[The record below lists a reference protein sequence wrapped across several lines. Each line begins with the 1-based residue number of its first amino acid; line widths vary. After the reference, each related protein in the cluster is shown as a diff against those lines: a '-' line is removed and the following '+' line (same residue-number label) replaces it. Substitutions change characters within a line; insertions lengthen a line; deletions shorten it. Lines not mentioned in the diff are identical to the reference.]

1 MNRIFKKVW
10 NRTRRCLVAVNE
22 TVKSKEGGTSS
33 PIFIGSAI
41 LLNFIV
47 SNPAFAVYG
56 SPEAGLVVT
65 GKEGYFER
73 NHVLNFGGDTT
84 ITKTGI
90 LSMVTYYDARFNVS
104 GSYTI
109 NNAGVLLYT
118 AWTPENGGGTINMGS
133 VNFVN
138 TGTFAVGQYQDWW
151 TNTGHKYTSH
161 KVNLNLS
168 TTFTNNGT
176 VRHNSPIN
184 LTGGTQTNAKQWL
197 TEGSGTLNINGGTLV
212 NKGTVDTV
220 GGKLVFSNGKL
231 SNSGTVTVGENLTW
245 GNGRYE
251 SSGGTLVTPLK
262 NVASVGVSYET
273 LYGVKLGSSSAAT
286 TFTSDVYADGTATIN
301 SGFKNS
307 STIGSG
313 STIKISSA
321 VTGLQADLIR
331 NSIQNYFPN
340 ANVTF
345 DQITSVNPG
354 TTFARNHAFD
364 ASVINALISAGYK
377 DWTYYKN
384 VWDGNLNVGTQI
396 IGNIGFNSING
407 NADVER
413 GYALELLGTDGIQTK
428 LAGSVNVKSGGSV
441 NFGTLSQSYINGTN
455 GTLDVLNNF
464 GEVKFVRG
472 SYTVDQYLS
481 SGTANIADSASLN
494 LGNLQI
500 SGGKILNRGSLTI
513 SGELSFSGNAVLSGD
528 GTIVTNLNNV
538 FSEVNSGVP
547 DTLKYIA
554 LSTTIP
560 SKVKESL
567 SHHFLK
573 YVPGHLSESLVDHAE
588 FTDGKVVVSGVNLTQ
603 TQVNDLTAAF
613 KAKYPNVTIEFS
625 GTIAGESV
633 NSVLNTAKVNELAT
647 AGIGLDNVIYV
658 DRDLAGENAAVVL
671 GSSGIQSD
679 VGFRGIADASSIDV
693 KEGKR
698 LVLIGT
704 TASDPY
710 AMASATTTVGADSTL
725 ELGSLGLAEAH
736 RGTMAAVTLSGGNT
750 EVSRAKFTT
759 VNGSYSVGDLTA
771 QNAAVTV
778 KSGAELSAASLS
790 FAEDAALTNEGKF
803 TVKGALSGT
812 SDSQAQIDNYGDL
825 SVEGDTTFY
834 GSFTNHANAKTHLK
848 DAYVNGT
855 LTNAQHA
862 FLEANDLTVKGQL
875 VNHGEIEASDTSSVF
890 GVLTNNGT
898 IRLYDTEVGNR
909 GTINNTYTLT
919 QTGTIT
925 IDGKLSTAAGSVSS
939 FDTVKLSGTA
949 ANRGSMSA
957 ELIAVAADAALTNT
971 GSLVVSSFA
980 LSSDNSTLSNKGTFK
995 ADTLNVAAG
1004 ASVVNGTIPTGRIA
1018 LFSASGAKQIVN
1030 QFNLASGADAD
1041 NAGSDYFGTGTIE
1054 GTYTITSTGE
1064 SYLGTSVEITDGAGY
1079 TVAQSGSVVN
1089 NGRLTFGGVLTN
1101 AGSITGIGVLT
1112 FAKGEDKANV
1122 FTNSGTIQSGMLAA
1136 DDVTYTQ
1143 TAGTLAADAGW
1154 FTNSVI
1160 NQTGGTITSAALG
1173 SGNTYN
1179 LGADG
1184 STDTAQYNLTRLTSD
1199 STVNIRQGA
1208 TLHADVIAMTGN
1220 KTTHLLGGTL
1230 ATTLNQVFNDV
1241 SHQAHDINAT
1251 GPNDRVD
1258 VAGPDIVTGVGT
1270 VIDSVAKGI
1279 EFGWGTVAFDD
1290 ASYSAVVA
1298 ADALAKLDALDAD
1311 YAGKTLEVAFN
1322 GKADKEFNVDL
1333 ANTVVATKN
1342 GSATFATFV
1351 NETLT
1356 NLTAANA
1363 GATSLVVG
1371 TDANLFVP
1379 ESGTPNVLNDS
1390 MGFRSIVGATDG
1402 VYVND
1407 GRHLVLVGTE
1417 EGIDLAD
1424 GKVVVGGANADGT
1437 ASVLTLG
1444 SYASAKPT
1452 KGHLSEVW
1460 VDVLPSAA
1468 DQGGATAV
1476 MQVRNGSFTVDTLH
1490 NGGILRIGGDGTDL
1504 AQDHTAELTVGTLT
1518 MVGASKVVNDGVLT
1532 VHGINYAADTGNHE
1546 VRNRVGATMTV
1557 ENTLDLNGRLINEGT
1572 LDTQRLFLT
1581 MRGSENSGS
1590 MTVGMF
1596 TLDGNTTWGSGASA
1610 RGRFVNTGDLTVTMM
1625 QNHGD
1630 FINESNATF
1639 NHLQVGDNNN
1649 RGDGYHA
1656 ATYVNAGTTTTDG
1669 LNIVFSSTLTNQ
1681 LNAELTASGS
1691 GQVAGTLVNEGNL
1704 TLSGSYR
1711 LLGNKFI
1718 NSNEDEGYLINKSH
1732 LKADNQL
1739 VLLGGQLVNE
1749 GTAELKDVQIVNGQ
1763 LKNNNG
1769 SVIISGTTL
1778 IETAAANSPGSVA
1791 KDIVAIS
1798 NSETAQIGFVDLQLK
1813 RGIIEGGT
1821 LGTEDSVGTVYADGT
1836 IRNADAVFKDLT
1848 NAGLTNVGKLT
1859 TKSSFMNSGT
1869 ANLVTAD
1876 VTGLVNE
1883 TAGTVTVKDGT
1894 FTTAANHGTLTVT
1907 GTVAA
1912 DGTSDGRVTVADNAH
1927 LTTNVGQTFESTGT
1941 LSSTGNLSS
1950 SGHLILSGESR
1961 VTQATANADG
1971 IWESSGTTSIGTL
1984 NVAENGHFK
1993 LSGGLTHADV
2003 LTASDAVYT
2012 QTAGTFKADKGW
2024 FKDSTLNIEGGY
2036 LNAGDTRNDDG
2047 TVNGTLGHNTVNI
2060 SGLNTPPSFNNEDS
2074 VESKSHFADNLT
2086 VVRADTVTSDTVIN
2100 LMAGG
2105 VLDVDHLDLTE
2116 SGKFNLKGGILRTSL
2131 TEIYAWVKTQAIDIK
2146 AENPETGV
2154 IEIPTQVLASTTVGS
2169 VKESIKDNMT
2179 LESGSIAFDDEF
2191 FSASTVLSSALQFA
2205 KAFGEDNAVTLHYL
2219 GQMQTPVTIDTV
2231 KELEDEGLSEVMA
2244 GIVLDTTT
2252 LHNENAASGA
2262 TNRDLIIGGTADGA
2276 NTINISIGFKDIA
2289 NADKITVAGGKEFA
2303 LVGSERAEDFDWTTD
2318 YTDAT
2323 KFLTDAAD
2331 GGHADAAD
2339 GTFTFGS
2346 DGLAFNTVGWVAAS
2360 DIAEKGKLLVKN
2372 GEFADW
2378 TIKNDG
2384 TVEVRR
2390 NAILHTNDYS
2400 GSGEGLNAGT
2410 FDVNGTFDVGGTFVN
2425 DGFLTAVDTPVTNV
2439 IGSLVN
2445 TKDGKAEYAD
2455 MVIAADGTSANAGN
2469 EKGENLTVNGKHTN
2483 TGTSI
2488 WNTTTV
2494 SAGGSWANGGIA
2506 SGTDMTVA
2514 GDYLNVGTAEWTN
2527 ETVAAGGTAKNTGK
2541 ETISGTYDV
2550 AGSKTNAGE
2559 VDAIGTETTRVSGS
2573 LTNETDGKSFY
2584 DDMVIAAGGSS
2595 VNAGYEKG
2603 DILTVEGAHTN
2614 TGTSL
2619 WNNQTVAT
2627 GGSSRNEGSE
2637 TLKDVFDV
2645 AGDKTNAG
2653 ELDATQVATTTVSG
2667 TLTNESA
2674 GSAKYDDMVIEAGGL
2689 SSNAG
2694 TEIGDILTVKGEHN
2708 NTGSSTWNNVTLE
2721 DGGHLKNEG
2730 TLKTDKILQNGGVFE
2745 VSQGVLD
2752 AADAELAGGDFVV
2765 GNGLP
2770 LKEANKATAKLP
2782 GTTQINNRI
2791 WVIGNGELALGKD
2804 ADLLGSAVGAPVL
2817 PDTPARL
2824 TVTETVTVGNGTLA
2838 VGTTTWT
2845 SENDH
2850 LTLSNGDLYFGSDS
2864 YTLVDASGLSDTKP
2878 AFKAG
2883 TDAAHVFVEAGAT
2896 LTLGNI
2902 PEVGDYLI
2910 TEGFDT
2916 TVNGTTDWTGGWTE
2930 KNLVALPDSG
2940 SGIGWNLKLNHDAD
2954 KIWVT
2959 ASYKDVKTVYP
2970 DIAIPDIVNDAL
2982 NNGKGSSEASDDF
2995 IRGTLNDKTISIA
3008 DKTHQINSVAEI
3020 GAAGGMME
3028 TAQNDSAQTLATVE
3042 ERVSFAGEHF
3052 TQTGF
3057 CCAET
3062 RGGSLWIDVTGGQ
3075 RKTTSLKA
3083 DGAMSGGHKTN
3094 AYGFVLG
3101 TDYVTAAGNTTLG
3114 AALAYSGDTVKSSG
3128 DWLSTTNKSTSWG
3141 LTGYFNR
3148 ALSDRINLIGTLSA
3162 QRTSADVDQT
3172 LIGGGFKKS
3181 AATADTT
3188 LFTAAGRAEYRWD
3201 VGGVNVIPHAGVRG
3215 TWSKTGSYDITV
3227 DGKKTFEAAPS
3238 AVTTFSL
3245 PVGVAVRGERTTA
3258 SGWKVRASG
3267 DATVTAA
3274 FGDTAEKT
3282 EITAG
3287 RGVSEAVEADFLG
3300 SYSGSLNL
3308 KLQAEKGP
3316 TTVGIGLGAAVGDAG
3331 KQDYSANVNVRFV
3344 F

>member
-41 LLNFIV
+41 LLNFII

-90 LSMVTYYDARFNVS
+90 LSMVTYYDARFNIS
-104 GSYTI
+104 GRYTI

-184 LTGGTQTNAKQWL
+184 LTGGTQTNAEQWL

-212 NKGTVDTV
+212 NKGTVNTV
-220 GGKLVFSNGKL
+220 GGMLVFSNGKL
-231 SNSGTVTVGENLTW
+231 SNFGTVTVGENLTW

-307 STIGSG
+307 STIGTG
-313 STIKISSA
+313 STIRISSA

-331 NSIQNYFPN
+331 KSIQNYFPN

-364 ASVINALISAGYK
+364 ASVINALISAGNK
-377 DWTYYKN
+377 NWTYYKD

-413 GYALELLGTDGIQTK
+413 GYTLELLGTDGVQTK
-428 LAGSVNVKSGGSV
+428 LAGTVNVKSGGNA

-464 GEVKFVRG
+464 GDIKFVRG
-472 SYTVDQYLS
+472 LYTVDQYLS
-481 SGTANIADSASLN
+481 NGSANISDSASLN
-494 LGNLQI
+494 IGNLQI
-500 SGGKILNRGSLTI
+500 SGGKILNQGSLTI
-513 SGELSFSGNAVLSGD
+513 SGELSFSGNAVLSSR
-528 GTIVTNLNNV
+528 GTVITNLDNV
-538 FSEVNSGVP
+538 FSEVNSGIP
-547 DTLKYIA
+547 DSLKYID

-560 SKVKESL
+560 SQVKESL
-567 SHHFLK
+567 SQHFLK

-633 NSVLNTAKVNELAT
+633 NSVLNTTKVNELAT

-658 DRDLAGENAAVVL
+658 DRDLAGENTAVVL

-710 AMASATTTVGADSTL
+710 AMTTVTTSVGSDSAL
-725 ELGSLGLAEAH
+725 ELGSLGLSETH
-736 RGTMAAVTLSGGNT
+736 RGSMAAVNLTGGNT

-778 KSGAELSAASLS
+778 KSGAELTAASLS
-790 FAEDAALTNEGKF
+790 FAEDAALANEGKF

-812 SDSQAQIDNYGDL
+812 ADSQAQIDNYGDL
-825 SVEGDTTFY
+825 SVEGDTTLY
-834 GSFTNHANAKTHLK
+834 GSFTNHANAKAHLK

-898 IRLYDTEVGNR
+898 IRLYNTEVGNR

-919 QTGTIT
+919 QTGTLT
-925 IDGKLSTAAGSVSS
+925 VDGLLSTVAGAVSNLDDVTISGQSV
-939 FDTVKLSGTA
+939 
-949 ANRGSMSA
+949 
-957 ELIAVAADAALTNT
+957 
-971 GSLVVSSFA
+971 
-980 LSSDNSTLSNKGTFK
+980 NKGTFTANVLNLK
-995 ADTLNVAAG
+995 SGATL
-1004 ASVVNGTIPTGRIA
+1004 VNGTIPTGRIA

-1030 QFNLASGADAD
+1030 QFNLASGATAD

-1054 GTYTITSTGE
+1054 GTYTIASTGE

-1089 NGRLTFGGVLTN
+1089 NGRLTFGGALTN
-1101 AGSITGIGVLT
+1101 AGSITGSGVLT

-1136 DDVTYTQ
+1136 NDVTYTQ

-1390 MGFRSIVGATDG
+1390 MGFRSIVGAADG

-1407 GRHLVLVGTE
+1407 GRHLVLVGAE

-1452 KGHLSEVW
+1452 KGHLSDVW
-1460 VDVLPSAA
+1460 VDVLPSAE

-1504 AQDHTAELTVGTLT
+1504 AEDHTAELTVGTLT

-1581 MRGSENSGS
+1581 MRGSENSGT

-1656 ATYVNAGTTTTDG
+1656 ATYVNAGTTTTVG
-1669 LNIVFSSTLTNQ
+1669 LNIIFSSTLTNQ

-1704 TLSGSYR
+1704 TLSGSGIYR

-1739 VLLGGQLVNE
+1739 VLLGGQLINE

-1763 LKNNNG
+1763 LKNNSG

-1778 IETAAANSPGSVA
+1778 IETAASNTPGTVA
-1791 KDIVAIS
+1791 KDIVAIE
-1798 NSETAQIGFVDLQLK
+1798 NSDGAQIGFADLQLK

-1821 LGTEDSVGTVYADGT
+1821 LGTVDSVGTVYADGT
-1836 IRNADAVFKDLT
+1836 IRNADSVFKDLT
-1848 NAGLTNVGKLT
+1848 NAGLVDVGKLT
-1859 TKSSFMNSGT
+1859 TKSSFTNSGT

-1883 TAGTVTVKDGT
+1883 TAGTVTVNDGT
-1894 FTTAANHGTLTVT
+1894 FTSAANHGTLTVT

-1941 LSSTGNLSS
+1941 LTSTGNLSS

-1961 VTQATANADG
+1961 VTQATANAGG

-2131 TEIYAWVKTQAIDIK
+2131 AEIYEWVKTQAIDIK

-2179 LESGSIAFDDEF
+2179 LESGSIAFDDAY
-2191 FSASTVLSSALQFA
+2191 FSASTVLSSALQFG
-2205 KAFGEDNAVTLHYL
+2205 KAFGENTGITLHFL
-2219 GQMQTPVTIDTV
+2219 GQMQTPVTTDTV
-2231 KELEDEGLSEVMA
+2231 KELEDEGLDAVLA
-2244 GIVLDTTT
+2244 GIILDTTT
-2252 LHNENAASGA
+2252 LHNENAASGT

-2276 NTINISIGFKDIA
+2276 NTINISIGFKDVA

-2303 LVGSERAEDFDWTTD
+2303 LVGSERSEDFDWTTG

-2323 KFLTDAAD
+2323 KFLTNAAD
-2331 GGHADAAD
+2331 GGHADAVD

-2346 DGLAFNTVGWVAAS
+2346 DGLANSTVGWVAAS

-2378 TIKNDG
+2378 TIKNNG

-2439 IGSLVN
+2439 IGNLVN

-2455 MVIAADGTSANAGN
+2455 MVIAEGGTSANAGN

-2488 WNTTTV
+2488 WNSTTV
-2494 SAGGSWANGGIA
+2494 AAGGSWANGGTA
-2506 SGTDMTVA
+2506 SGTDMTVS

-2559 VDAIGTETTRVSGS
+2559 VDATGTETTRVSGS
-2573 LTNETDGKSFY
+2573 LTNEKDGKSFY

-2603 DILTVEGAHTN
+2603 DILTVEGEHTN
-2614 TGTSL
+2614 TGTSI
-2619 WNNQTVAT
+2619 WNNQTVVT

-2637 TLKDVFDV
+2637 TLKDVLDV

-2653 ELDATQVATTTVSG
+2653 ELDATQVASTTVSG

-2770 LKEANKATAKLP
+2770 LDEANKASAKLP

-2791 WVIGNGELALGKD
+2791 WVIGNGELAFGKD
-2804 ADLLGSAVGAPVL
+2804 ADLLGTAVGAPVL
-2817 PDTPARL
+2817 PETPARL

-2883 TDAAHVFVEAGAT
+2883 TDAARVFVEAGAT

-2902 PEVGDYLI
+2902 SEVGDYLI

-3020 GAAGGMME
+3020 GAAGGIME

-3052 TQTGF
+3052 TQTG
-3057 CCAET
+3057 ALLRET

-3101 TDYVTAAGNTTLG
+3101 TDYVTTAGNTTLG

-3148 ALSDRINLIGTLSA
+3148 ALSDRVNLIGTLSA